1 MIFEE
6 DRTVLAPAADAG
18 VRVTTGPGENKIYQ
32 IESGFML
39 YQPDYHGCII
49 SSLDCSVVELRDHN
63 RESLGLN
70 PGHKYPPVVGV
81 SSFQSIPAQNKNMS
95 HYEIEH

>member
-1 MIFEE
+1 
-6 DRTVLAPAADAG
+6 
-18 VRVTTGPGENKIYQ
+18 
-32 IESGFML
+32 
-39 YQPDYHGCII
+39 
-49 SSLDCSVVELRDHN
+49 
-63 RESLGLN
+63 LGLN